1 MLPSLFL
8 ALRQLRVR
16 WKQTIVSVLSVAIG
30 VMILT
35 TALSLTNG
43 FENDM
48 VEKILGTTPHISVK
62 PGVSD
67 YLDKYKTVKAQL
79 ERFPGQQAI
88 FPVLRQQG
96 LISNPLNSTAAL
108 IFGIPPSDATRG
120 LKPFL
125 EKGNWEIKGQP
136 SVVVGSELA
145 TKLQL
150 FIGDKVQMITT
161 NGSATFQVAGVFHS
175 GLYDLDVRLVMMPL
189 DQVQELFQTGD
200 VVNELFIRLND
211 VFAAPKLAAEMQ
223 ESHPNLYIRTWME
236 SNRNLLGAMALEKK
250 VIFLV
255 ILFIIVMAMVGIANT
270 QIMIVMEKTSD
281 IAILRALGATRSQ
294 VGRVFMIQGIVVGI
308 LGVISGSALGVLASL
323 YLSYFP
329 IRIPSDVYDLNH
341 LPVQMQWQDFTLVAL
356 ATVVITIL
364 ASFFPARRAD
374 RSDPIA
380 ILRRHI

>member
-1 MLPSLFL
+1 MSPTFFL
-8 ALRQLRVR
+8 SWRQLRVR
-16 WKQTIVSVLSVAIG
+16 WKQTLVSVLSVAIG

-43 FENDM
+43 FESDM

-62 PGVSD
+62 PGVSE
-67 YLDKYKTVKAQL
+67 YLDKYPIILRQL
-79 ERFPGQQAI
+79 QRHSGQKAI

-96 LISNPLNSTAAL
+96 LISNPLYSTAAM
-108 IFGIPPSDATRG
+108 IFGIPPTDAERG
-120 LKPFL
+120 LKSFL
-125 EKGNWEIKGQP
+125 QKGHWEIKGEP

-145 TKLQL
+145 NKLQL
-150 FIGDKVQMITT
+150 FIGDKVQLITT
-161 NGSATFQVAGVFHS
+161 NGTSTFQVAGIFHS
-175 GLYDLDVRLVMMPL
+175 GLYELDVRIVMMPL
-189 DQVQELFQTGD
+189 EQVQALFQTGD

-211 VFAAPKLAAEMQ
+211 VFTAPKLAAEIQQ
-223 ESHPNLYIRTWME
+223 EHPNLYIRTWMD

-255 ILFIIVMAMVGIANT
+255 IMFIIVVAMVGIANT
-270 QIMIVMEKTSD
+270 QIMLVIEKTSD

-308 LGVISGSALGVLASL
+308 LGVLMGSLLGVGASL

-341 LPVQMQWQDFTLVAL
+341 LPVQMQWQDFVWVGL

-380 ILRRHI
+380 TLRRHI

>member
-1 MLPSLFL
+1 MTPSLFL
-8 ALRQLRVR
+8 SLRQLRVR
-16 WKQTIVSVLSVAIG
+16 WKQTLVSVMSVAIG

-43 FENDM
+43 FESDM

-62 PGVSD
+62 PGVAE
-67 YLDKYKTVKAQL
+67 YLENYPTIQKQL
-79 ERFPGQQAI
+79 ERHPGSQAI

-96 LISNPLNSTAAL
+96 LISNPLYSTAAM
-108 IFGIPPSDATRG
+108 IFGIPPKDATRG

-125 EKGNWEIKGQP
+125 EKGKWEIPGQA

-145 TKLQL
+145 SKLQL
-150 FIGDKVQMITT
+150 FVGDKVQMITT
-161 NGSATFQVAGVFHS
+161 SGSAPFHVAGIFHS
-175 GLYDLDVRLVMMPL
+175 GLYELDVRIVLMPL
-189 DQVQELFQTGD
+189 DQVQALFQTGD
-200 VVNELFIRLND
+200 VVNELFIRLKD
-211 VFAAPKLAAEMQ
+211 VFDAPKLALAMQ
-223 ESHPNLYIRTWME
+223 QDHPSLYIRTWME

-255 ILFIIVMAMVGIANT
+255 ILFIIVVAMVGIANT

-294 VGRVFMIQGIVVGI
+294 VGRVFMIQGIIVGI
-308 LGVISGSALGVLASL
+308 LGVVLGSLLGVGASL

-341 LPVQMQWQDFTLVAL
+341 LPVQMQLLDFVWVAI
-356 ATVVITIL
+356 ATVIITIL
-364 ASFFPARRAD
+364 ASFFPAKRAD
-374 RSDPIA
+374 RADPIA
-380 ILRRHI
+380 TLRRHI